1 MTFGVFTMENKETK
15 QVKKYPH
22 EALEH
27 IENVR
32 AEFYK
37 KFKLHDKLKKIVFA
51 VCFVGMI
58 ASFIVGLNVLGG
70 NQFLQLGLP
79 LILLGVMLVYSV
91 IVKRFMDS
99 KMREFFKVYY
109 KGINEYVLDGK
120 DIKDVSLCEPGK
132 ITKEE
137 FIANKIYKDI
147 FDVGSR
153 GKTEFTYKKLPMFVV
168 DCAAQ
173 IKGNKR
179 IYPVFVGKYLECPSK
194 VKDAEPTIVY
204 LKGTGTVLPP
214 TNIEN
219 LKVVLDNKV
228 MTIYSNSKNWK
239 TTISPKVIKLLE
251 DIKTNKLLV
260 DLTVGVHNKKAYV
273 CMGYDDPIMVPPF
286 MSEFDPSPDIQYK
299 GELEKILK
307 VVEALN

>member
-1 MTFGVFTMENKETK
+1 MENKVLK
-15 QVKKYPH
+15 QEKKYPH

-32 AEFYK
+32 VEFYK
-37 KFKLHDKLKKIVFA
+37 KFKLHDRLKKAVFA
-51 VCFVGMI
+51 ICFIGMI
-58 ASFIVGLNVLGG
+58 VGFLLGTKIG
-70 NQFLQLGLP
+70 DGGPFFTIGIP
-79 LILLGVMLVYSV
+79 LILLGIMLVYGV
-91 IVKRFMDS
+91 VVKRYMDA
-99 KMREFFKVYY
+99 KMREFFKIYY
-109 KGINEYVLDGK
+109 RGINEYVLGGK
-120 DIKDVSLCEPGK
+120 DIKGVSLCEPGK
-132 ITKEE
+132 ISKEE

-147 FDVGSR
+147 YDVGSR
-153 GKTEFTYKKLPMFVV
+153 GKTEFTYKKFPMFVV

-194 VKDAEPTIVY
+194 VKDEEPTIVY

-214 TNIEN
+214 TNIEG

-239 TTISPKVIKLLE
+239 AIISPKVIKLLE

-260 DLTVGVHNKKAYV
+260 DLTIGVHNKKAFI

-286 MSEFDPSPDIQYK
+286 MGEFDPKPNIQYK
-299 GELEKILK
+299 GELEKVLK

>member
-1 MTFGVFTMENKETK
+1 MEKTEIK

-22 EALEH
+22 AALEN

-32 AEFYK
+32 VEFYK
-37 KFKLHDKLKKIVFA
+37 KFKLHDRLKKAVFA

-58 ASFIVGLNVLGG
+58 VGFILGTKIG
-70 NQFLQLGLP
+70 DGGPFFTIGIP
-79 LILLGVMLVYSV
+79 LILLGVMLVYGV
-91 IVKRFMDS
+91 IVKRFMDA
-99 KMREFFKVYY
+99 KMREFFKIYY
-109 KGINEYVLDGK
+109 KGINDYVFDGK
-120 DIKDVSLCEPGK
+120 DYKEVALCEPGK

-137 FIANKIYKDI
+137 FIPNKIYKDI
-147 FDVGSR
+147 FEVGSR
-153 GKTEFTYKKLPMFVV
+153 GKTTFTYKKLPMFIC

-194 VKDAEPTIVY
+194 VKDEEPTIVY

-214 TNIEN
+214 TNIEG
-219 LKVVLDNKV
+219 LKVVLDNKI

-239 TTISPKVIKLLE
+239 TTISPEVIKLLGA
-251 DIKTNKLLV
+251 IKTNKLLV
-260 DLTVGVHNKKAYV
+260 DLTIAVHGEKAYV

-286 MSEFDPSPDIQYK
+286 MNTFDASPDIQFK
-299 GELEKILK
+299 GELEKVLK